1 MNKERVGELMCVFHE
16 TMAMAMGL
24 DYRMGD
30 SNASFFCL
38 IFFIRRSSLHINVQE
53 RLSCLGIRN
62 PTVDEFMGLSLPFLF
77 FFTFS
82 SLSFEIFFLFF
93 SLFHY
98 LILYAVICSHIPPFS
113 SCPCFFFL
121 FFHVFFTIY
130 PFLFTFR
137 RVIFLVKGGPLHLAW
152 DGL

>member
-77 FFTFS
+77 FFPLSLSLSKSFFHFFS
-82 SLSFEIFFLFF
+82 SF
-93 SLFHY
+93 FHY

-121 FFHVFFTIY
+121 FFHVCSTIQ
-130 PFLFTFR
+130 PFS
-137 RVIFLVKGGPLHLAW
+137 VYVPL
-152 DGL
+152 